1 MRDKGLSEEEIENLL
16 DSKLAEDLDYSSGKI
31 LGSMCTEPIEF
42 ANRIYAKYLCK
53 NIGDRG
59 LFPAT
64 SDLEHELI
72 CELGNLFN
80 CDQAYGNITS
90 GGSESNI
97 IAMRIAKKLRPD
109 VNTPEIVVPASAHL
123 SFYKAGD
130 MMGLEIKPARLKSNL
145 ELDLDHFKS
154 LISENT
160 IAIVGVAG
168 TTINGLID
176 PIEEMGEIAEEKHLY
191 FHVDAAFGG
200 FVLPFLQDLG
210 YDIPLWDFSVE
221 QVHSLTADPHK
232 MGLSIIPSGG
242 FVIRGKSHLEKLG
255 FEITYLAGGAYK
267 HLNILGTRPGA
278 AVIAFWALMQYLGRE
293 GYRNIVKECMEN
305 TFYLEQRINEI
316 PGIKIPTKPVM
327 NVIGIS
333 PEKPNLSVKLDE
345 ELRKQRYML
354 GLFKNYNLLRMCLMP
369 HVKREH
375 IDTFCQDLE
384 IILKKI
390 Q

>member
-1 MRDKGLSEEEIENLL
+1 MRDKGLSEEEIEYLL

-64 SDLEHELI
+64 SALEHELI
-72 CELGNLFN
+72 SELGTLFH
-80 CDQAYGNITS
+80 CDKAYGNITS

-109 VNTPEIVVPASAHL
+109 VKAPEIVVPASAHL

-130 MMGLEIKPARLKSNL
+130 MMGFEIKPARLKPNL

-154 LISENT
+154 LITGNT

-168 TTINGLID
+168 TTVNGLID
-176 PIEEMGEIAEEKHLY
+176 PIKEMGEIAEHKQLY

-200 FVLPFLQDLG
+200 FVLPFLKELG
-210 YDIPLWDFSVE
+210 YNIPPWDFSVK

-232 MGLSIIPSGG
+232 MGLSVIPSGG
-242 FVIRGKSHLEKLG
+242 FVMRGKSHLEKLG

-305 TFYLEQRINEI
+305 TAYLEQRISEI
-316 PGIKIPTKPVM
+316 PAIKIPTKPVM
-327 NVIGIS
+327 NVVGIS
-333 PEKPNLSVKLDE
+333 PEKPNFAKKLDD
-345 ELRKQRYML
+345 ELRKKRYML
-354 GLFKNYNLLRMCLMP
+354 GLFKDYNLLRICLMP
-369 HVKREH
+369 HVKRQH
-375 IDTFCQDLE
+375 IDTFCRELE
-384 IILKKI
+384 NILKKF